1 MTLFR
6 VAAVGN
12 DRRLAQRPRLRG
24 QELREPGAELP
35 LRKHFAHEQGLD
47 ERRRKKVVQGKL
59 ERDRRISVP
68 AVPPFRSAPDFGEAP
83 RDNGCKRRDRPG
95 PARFRVPQQF
105 GLKLEQPS
113 RSASAPAA
121 PYACAATARAASAC
135 ALPSASRSCRRTP
148 DGCAA
153 ASDHP
158 ARRAAGDPACAGVRA
173 PHWRVRHVRRHWLG
187 LRSASSWSGRY

>member
-47 ERRRKKVVQGKL
+47 ERRRKKVVQGRL

-68 AVPPFRSAPDFGEAP
+68 AVPPFRSAPDFGFEGSIACAARVIERQYAGKRRVRVAAASDRIGRRGEEFGEAL
-83 RDNGCKRRDRPG
+83 RDKGCKRRDRPG
-95 PARFRVPQQF
+95 PARLSEPQHF

-135 ALPSASRSCRRTP
+135 APQNASRSCRGTRLP
-148 DGCAA
+148 DPG
-153 ASDHP
+153 
-158 ARRAAGDPACAGVRA
+158 
-173 PHWRVRHVRRHWLG
+173 
-187 LRSASSWSGRY
+187 